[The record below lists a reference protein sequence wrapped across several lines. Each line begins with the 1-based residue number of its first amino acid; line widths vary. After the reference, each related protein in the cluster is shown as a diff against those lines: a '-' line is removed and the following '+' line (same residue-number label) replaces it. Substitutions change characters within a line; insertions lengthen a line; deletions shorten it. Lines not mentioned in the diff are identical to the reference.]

1 MSEDNKPEEKSK
13 YNEAS
18 LQVLRLHELELRI
31 EAVLHNSDTLNK
43 EIKYHFLLDSYWREL
58 TPDLKKIK
66 SDNRRRY
73 FIITNKLLRMKWEKE
88 IDKTKTYLSLNDRH
102 ILLKELKD
110 EVGRGGIY
118 TDGREDNF
126 D

>member
-43 EIKYHFLLDSYWREL
+43 EIKYHFSFGLLLER
-58 TPDLKKIK
+58 TNTRPKK
-66 SDNRRRY
+66 N
-73 FIITNKLLRMKWEKE
+73 
-88 IDKTKTYLSLNDRH
+88 
-102 ILLKELKD
+102 
-110 EVGRGGIY
+110 
-118 TDGREDNF
+118 
-126 D
+126 